1 MPEACPVFL
10 LVDDHALYRTG
21 LVMALG
27 QAWPQAQ
34 AQQAGSLAEAWQR
47 VLALSAPLDLV
58 LLDVRLPDGDGLSAL
73 QDWARR
79 LPGVPVVLMS
89 SEVDAAMLSA
99 AREAGAAGFV
109 HKSAPPA
116 DIVASLRAALQ
127 GQPAFGTLPYDVL
140 SPRGLPAAAAGGG
153 AGAPSAHLLRD
164 ASVPC
169 RPSPLQGRIL
179 QYLGRGTPNKAIAKQ
194 LGLSEMQVRAEVSWL
209 TEVLGAS
216 SREEAFQRARDLGW
230 VGA

>member
-1 MPEACPVFL
+1 MPETCPVFL

-47 VLALSAPLDLV
+47 VQALLAPPELV
-58 LLDVRLPDGDGLSAL
+58 LLDVRLPDGDGLVAL
-73 QDWARR
+73 QDWTRR

-127 GQPAFGTLPYDVL
+127 GQAAFGTLPYDVL
-140 SPRGLPAAAAGGG
+140 SPRGLPAGGVG
-153 AGAPSAHLLRD
+153 AGVPSAHLLRD
-164 ASVPC
+164 ASAPYQ
-169 RPSPLQGRIL
+169 PSPLQARIL
-179 QYLGRGTPNKAIAKQ
+179 RHLARGTPNKAIARQ
-194 LGLSEMQVRAEVSWL
+194 VGLSEMQVRAEVSWL

-230 VGA
+230 VSP